1 MRALVKYKNGKE
13 EEFEVRSTVEVF
25 VEHPSHRELLQFPV
39 SKTEKTNYYLDE
51 CEITLKAD

>member
-13 EEFEVRSTVEVF
+13 EEFEVRSTIEVF
-25 VEHPSHRELLQFPV
+25 VEHPSHREFLQFPA
-39 SKTEKTNYYLDE
+39 SKTEKVNYYFDE

>member
-25 VEHPSHRELLQFPV
+25 VEHPSHREFLQFPV

>member
-25 VEHPSHRELLQFPV
+25 VEHPSHRESLQFPA